1 MGKRAIY
8 IKLDEEL
15 VEEIDRLRRT
25 QIGEIDRSDYI
36 ANILKKYIDEV
47 KASVRQ

>member
-15 VEEIDRLRRT
+15 VEEIDRMRKT
-25 QIGEIDRSDYI
+25 EVGEIDRSDYI
-36 ANILKKYIDEV
+36 ANIIKKHLEEV
-47 KASVRQ
+47 RASVKQ

>member
-1 MGKRAIY
+1 MVKRPIY

-25 QIGEIDRSDYI
+25 EVGEIDRSDYI
-36 ANILKKYIDEV
+36 ASILKKHIEAV
-47 KASVRQ
+47 KNVQQ